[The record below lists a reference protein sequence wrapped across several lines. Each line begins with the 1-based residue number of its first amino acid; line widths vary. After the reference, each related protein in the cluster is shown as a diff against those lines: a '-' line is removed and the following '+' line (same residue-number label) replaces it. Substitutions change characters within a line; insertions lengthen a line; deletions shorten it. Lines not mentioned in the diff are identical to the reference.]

1 MIKLRTWAVNIGM
14 IFASLF
20 VGIAMAEVAV
30 RIADLKG
37 LKKMPESTHAEFYP
51 TFHTI
56 PHPVRGWE
64 YRANVS
70 GWWTS
75 EGKAYLEFNSHGI
88 RGPEI
93 TKAKPENTLR
103 IAVLGDSFTSAV
115 QVSYQQ
121 TFVAVMQKELEK
133 CINLKSQKVEVIN
146 FGVDG
151 YGTAQQLLTLREKVW
166 DFQPDIVLL
175 AFFIGNDV
183 TDNSRKLENN
193 HYRPFFIYKNDK
205 LELDLSFR
213 ELTISQANRY
223 MITTVDKLPTW
234 LINNVRIL
242 QIIKKVETDQRKRNA
257 ARHFEKLQANNFRE
271 PRNPAWQEAWKITD
285 ELIGIMAKEVQEK
298 GAEFQVATVMTPT
311 QIHSNKGW
319 REGYMKIMDIQ
330 DWSYPT
336 KRLKNLGEIH
346 NFDVIDLIKPFDDY
360 VQENPVC
367 FHGFKNTA
375 MCTGH
380 WNATGHKLAGEIIA
394 EKSCQRFS
402 KKF

>member
-1 MIKLRTWAVNIGM
+1 MTKLKTWTVNIGM

-20 VGIAMAEVAV
+20 VGVAIAEVAV
-30 RIADLKG
+30 RIAGLKG
-37 LKKMPESTHAEFYP
+37 LKKIPESTHAEFYP

-64 YRANVS
+64 YKANVS

-115 QVSYQQ
+115 QVSYRQ
-121 TFVAVMQKELEK
+121 TFVAVMQKELQK
-133 CINLKSQKVEVIN
+133 CIDLKNKKVEVIN

-175 AFFIGNDV
+175 AFFIGNDI

-193 HYRPFFIYKNDK
+193 HYRPFFIYKNGK

-213 ELTISQANRY
+213 KLTISQANRY
-223 MITTVDKLPTW
+223 MITKVDKLPIW
-234 LINNVRIL
+234 LVNNVRIL
-242 QIIKKVETDQRKRNA
+242 QIIKKVETDQKKRNS

-271 PRNPAWQEAWKITD
+271 PQNPVWQEAWKITD

-298 GAEFQVATVMTPT
+298 GAEFQVATVMTPM
-311 QIHSNKGW
+311 QIHSNKEW

-330 DWSYPT
+330 DWLYPT
-336 KRLKNLGEIH
+336 KRLQNLGKIH
-346 NFDVIDLIKPFDDY
+346 NFYVIDLVKPFDDY
-360 VQENPVC
+360 VQKNPVC

-402 KKF
+402 KKL

>member
-1 MIKLRTWAVNIGM
+1 
-14 IFASLF
+14 
-20 VGIAMAEVAV
+20 
-30 RIADLKG
+30 
-37 LKKMPESTHAEFYP
+37 
-51 TFHTI
+51 
-56 PHPVRGWE
+56 
-64 YRANVS
+64 
-70 GWWTS
+70 
-75 EGKAYLEFNSHGI
+75 
-88 RGPEI
+88 
-93 TKAKPENTLR
+93 
-103 IAVLGDSFTSAV
+103 
-115 QVSYQQ
+115 
-121 TFVAVMQKELEK
+121 
-133 CINLKSQKVEVIN
+133 
-146 FGVDG
+146 
-151 YGTAQQLLTLREKVW
+151 
-166 DFQPDIVLL
+166 
-175 AFFIGNDV
+175 
-183 TDNSRKLENN
+183 ENN

-271 PRNPAWQEAWKITD
+271 PRNIAWQEAWKITD

-298 GAEFQVATVMTPT
+298 GAEFQLATVMTPM
-311 QIHSNKGW
+311 QVHSNKGW

-336 KRLKNLGEIH
+336 KRLQNLGEIH
-346 NFDVIDLIKPFDDY
+346 NFYVIDLIKPFDDY
-360 VQENPVC
+360 IEKNPVC

-394 EKSCQRFS
+394 KKSCQRF
-402 KKF
+402 

>member
-1 MIKLRTWAVNIGM
+1 MKKLKVLAGNLTM

-20 VGIAMAEVAV
+20 VAVAIAEIGV
-30 RIADLKG
+30 RIAGLEG
-37 LKKMPESTHAEFYP
+37 LKKKPETTHAEFYP
-51 TFHTI
+51 TFYTI

-70 GWWTS
+70 GWSTN
-75 EGKAYLEFNSHGI
+75 EGKAYLEFNSHGL

-103 IAVLGDSFTSAV
+103 IAVLGDSFTAAV

-121 TFVAVMQKELEK
+121 TFVAVMQKELEQ
-133 CINLKSQKVEVIN
+133 CTNLKGKKVEVIN

-175 AFFIGNDV
+175 AFYNGNDV
-183 TDNSRKLENN
+183 TDNYRELEDN
-193 HYRPFFIYKNDK
+193 HYRPFFVYKNGK
-205 LELDLSFR
+205 LELDLSFSK
-213 ELTISQANRY
+213 LPTSQANRY

-234 LINNVRIL
+234 LVNNIRIL
-242 QIIKKVETDQRKRNA
+242 QIIKKVEVDQKKRYA
-257 ARHFEKLQANNFRE
+257 ARHFETIQANIFRE
-271 PRNPAWQEAWKITD
+271 PPNSDWQEAWKITD

-298 GAEFQVATVMTPT
+298 GAEFKIATVMNDM
-311 QIHSNKGW
+311 QINPDRQW
-319 REGYMKIMDIQ
+319 REGYAKIMNIQ
-330 DWSYPT
+330 DWYYPT
-336 KRLKNLGEIH
+336 KRLQNLGETH
-346 NFDVIDLIKPFDDY
+346 NFSVIDLIKPFDDY
-360 VQENPVC
+360 VQKNPVC
-367 FHGFKNTA
+367 VHGFKNTK

-394 EKSCQRFS
+394 KNLCQEGVS
-402 KKF
+402 KF